1 MAGGG
6 QQRKGTRR
14 PLACG
19 EEGDDAEWW
28 GHTERQLQEETTHV
42 GGSRWMMVETGGG
55 SMANDKRQHRLEQR
69 WRPRWRW
76 GKYLR
81 LNAALAEGIRMTLGC
96 TVPSVSITV
105 AVESEQYRQGRT
117 ATGAIGVCH
126 AWKMSNTTFM
136 YSKFYQ
142 TW

>member
-1 MAGGG
+1 M
-6 QQRKGTRR
+6 R
-14 PLACG
+14 
-19 EEGDDAEWW
+19 
-28 GHTERQLQEETTHV
+28 
-42 GGSRWMMVETGGG
+42 VETGGG
-55 SMANDKRQHRLEQR
+55 SMANDTRQHRVEHR

-81 LNAALAEGIRMTLGC
+81 LNTA

-117 ATGAIGVCH
+117 AMGAIGVRR